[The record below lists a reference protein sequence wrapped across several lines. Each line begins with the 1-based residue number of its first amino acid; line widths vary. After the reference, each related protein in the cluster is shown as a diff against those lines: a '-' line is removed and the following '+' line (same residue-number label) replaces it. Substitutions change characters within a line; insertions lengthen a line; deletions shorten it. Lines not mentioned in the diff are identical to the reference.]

1 MNPILKKILILLI
14 VIGAI
19 NWGLIGINPEW
30 NLVTLIFGFNASLVQ
45 IIYILVGIAG
55 LWGITLL
62 L

>member
-30 NLVTLIFGFNASLVQ
+30 NLVTLIFGFNAALVQ